1 MQIGFI
7 GQGFIGKSYADD
19 FEARGYSPVRYATS
33 APYVQNKEAIASCDI
48 VFIAVPTPS
57 TPEGFDASI
66 VDEVLALIGEGK
78 TAVIKST
85 VLPGTT
91 EMLQSK
97 HPNITV
103 MHSPE
108 FLTEKTAAYDA
119 EHPNRNIVGICEDTP
134 EVRAKAAEV
143 ISVLPVAPYAAVIPV
158 KEAEFIKYGGN
169 CWFYF
174 KVLYINILFDMAT
187 ELNLDWQTIK
197 EGMAADPRIGST
209 HLDPIHQSGRGAGG
223 HCFIKDFAAL
233 KELHAKLLPGDQ
245 MSADILLALERKNN
259 TLLRTSGKDLD
270 ILEGVYGSIPA
281 AE

>member
-19 FEARGYSPVRYATS
+19 FEARGYTPVRYAQEK
-33 APYVQNKEAIASCDI
+33 PYVENKDAVASCDI

-57 TPEGFDASI
+57 TPQGFDASI
-66 VDEVLALIGEGK
+66 VDEVLSLVGEGK

-91 EMLQSK
+91 ELLQSK

-119 EHPNRNIVGICEDTP
+119 AHPDRNIIGICEDTP

-187 ELNLDWQTIK
+187 ELGLDWQTIK

-209 HLDPIHQSGRGAGG
+209 HLDPVHQSGRGAGG

-233 KELHAKLLPGDQ
+233 KELHTKLLPDDR
-245 MSADILLALERKNN
+245 MSADILNALERKNLA
-259 TLLRTSGKDLD
+259 LLRSTGKDLD
-270 ILEGVYGSIPA
+270 ILEGVYGK
-281 AE
+281 E

>member
-33 APYVQNKEAIASCDI
+33 VPYVQNKEAIASCDI

-66 VDEVLALIGEGK
+66 VDEVLGLIGEGK

-91 EMLQSK
+91 EMLQAN
-97 HPNITV
+97 HPNITI

-108 FLTEKTAAYDA
+108 FLRERTAADDA
-119 EHPNRNIVGICEDTP
+119 AHPERNIIGICSDTP
-134 EVRAKAAEV
+134 EIRSKAAEV
-143 ISVLPVAPYAAVIPV
+143 ISVLPVAPYVAVIPI

-169 CWFYF
+169 CFLYT
-174 KVLYINILFDMAT
+174 KVLFMNILFDMAS
-187 ELNLDWQTIK
+187 ELDLDWQTIK
-197 EGMAADPRIGST
+197 EAMIADPRIGSS
-209 HLDPIHQSGRGAGG
+209 HMDPVHESGRGAGG

-233 KELHAKLLPGDQ
+233 KELHAKLLPDDR
-245 MSADILLALERKNN
+245 MSTDILNALERKNN

-270 ILEGVYGSIPA
+270 ILEGVYGSVSTTR
-281 AE
+281 